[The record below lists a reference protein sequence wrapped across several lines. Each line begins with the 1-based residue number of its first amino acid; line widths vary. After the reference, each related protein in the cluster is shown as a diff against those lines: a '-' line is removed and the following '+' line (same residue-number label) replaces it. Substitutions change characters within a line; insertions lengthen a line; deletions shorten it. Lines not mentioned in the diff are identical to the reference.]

1 MVGVIALCRGMLSST
16 VVDDGWWMVG
26 RAMIDGTAVCPR
38 CGSTAV
44 GKDGLDRR
52 GGQAYRCR
60 DCRRCFTARS
70 TTPFSGY
77 RFPPEIIA
85 LAVRWY
91 LRYRLSFADVAELLA
106 ERGIRVDPSSIYTWV
121 QEFAPLYEAAARSF
135 RRVVGERWSVDE
147 TYVKVAGAWA
157 YVYRALDA
165 QGQIVDVYVS
175 DNRAAE
181 DAAAFFR
188 RAIEATGVVP
198 TEVTTDCAAA
208 YPPALAA
215 VLPDVLHETG
225 KRPQQRIER
234 DHQHLK
240 GRVRGMRGFKTIAG
254 ARVLCRAHAFLRNLR
269 GGFYDLEGA
278 LVAPALRG
286 GPAMVSVWEALTA
299 DLLTS

>member
-1 MVGVIALCRGMLSST
+1 
-16 VVDDGWWMVG
+16 
-26 RAMIDGTAVCPR
+26 MIDGELAYPR
-38 CGSTAV
+38 CGSGAV
-44 GKDGLDRR
+44 RKDGLDRK
-52 GGQAYRCR
+52 GAPVYRCR
-60 DCRRCFTARS
+60 DCRRCCTARS
-70 TTPFSGY
+70 ATPFSGY

-91 LRYRLSFADVAELLA
+91 LRYRLSYADVAEMLA
-106 ERGIRVDPSSIYTWV
+106 ERGVRVDPSSIYAWV
-121 QEFAPLYEAAARSF
+121 QEFAPLDEAAARSC

-147 TYVKVAGAWA
+147 TDVNVAGAWA
-157 YVYRALDA
+157 YVYRALDE

-175 DNRAAE
+175 AERAST
-181 DAAAFFR
+181 DAAAFLR
-188 RAIEATGVVP
+188 RAIETTGVPP

-269 GGFYDLEGA
+269 RGFYDLEGA
-278 LVAPALRG
+278 LVATSLQGVPAL
-286 GPAMVSVWEALTA
+286 VLDWEALTA
-299 DLLTS
+299 DLLTW